1 MAWTFSLSLFLVAV
15 LQGCLAFNMESVAWK
30 YLSSPAAGFGYQ
42 VVIRDSSSLLT
53 SAPLEQDG
61 ERRGKVY
68 RCSINSCTEISI
80 PVPSH
85 AVNMSLGLT
94 MTKNPTSQTTMVCGP
109 TIPRECE
116 AITTYNGL
124 CLEIDGRDSPGPP
137 LPASLEECP
146 GKTDIAFLLDGSG
159 SVASRDFAK
168 MKVFVKDLIGMLVGK
183 DTKFAVA
190 QYSTSF
196 TIHLNFKHFEP
207 QTWKTKI
214 DEIKQKE
221 QYTYTAAAIQKVVD
235 EVFSSSGGSRDGAS
249 KILIVITDG
258 ESNDRDRLP
267 SATKSANRKSIVRF
281 AIGVGSAFTSPWAK
295 AELNT
300 IASLPSQTHVF
311 QVSSF
316 EALHKISS
324 TLQNSIFNIEGSQAA
339 GASLEMEMAQEGF
352 SAAYTPEGGYHIGTV
367 GAFQWKGGFQSYVN
381 RDQQPTFYQN
391 MNGESDSYLGYSMS
405 TARTRF
411 GTFTVVGAPR
421 ADHRGQV
428 MVASPGRSD
437 QTLQFT
443 RQIGAYFGA
452 VVCAMDVDGD
462 SYSDLVLVSSPM
474 YTDKDRE
481 GMIFICTLTK
491 KKGVSFP
498 GGRENMLQGEA
509 GERSRFGMSLAPL
522 PDLNNDG
529 FNDLA
534 VGAPLEDDGQGSV
547 YIFHGQR
554 GGINNL
560 YSQRIP
566 GSEVHSGMKFFGLS
580 ISQSSLDLSGDA
592 LPDMAVGS
600 KGAVVLLRSKPI
612 VTVNVEVSFN
622 PTRISTSHSDCVT
635 PLPHTATVCFTMNP
649 RTQGQTARAQVN
661 YTLTLD
667 ARRKAPN
674 FRAYFQLKQ
683 RQDTNMVTLD
693 QNRACNK
700 HNFFIEAC
708 PEDSLNSVHN
718 EVSFSFEGLPSSD
731 SLSPSLLQGSTTTS
745 NHPLD
750 FEINCGSD
758 NNCIDNLK
766 VDFNFTGSSELR
778 VGIDDVLTLTV
789 SMESRDENS
798 YNSRV
803 VLRYPAGLSYRRF
816 TPVQGRV
823 ECSSLDSESEGT
835 TGRSECTIDKP
846 IFKTNSKAVFTISYG
861 IDTNSQFDPRVT
873 FSANATS
880 GNVHAPGSNLFIQ
893 RDIGVQYSIYV
904 LLSRVED
911 STSNINFTA
920 EKNDLQKPVLQSFK
934 VLNFARDFNLTVII
948 KVPMQLG
955 ETDIWVDSRGMQIP
969 GCKRGKDEEAT
980 VRDFVDKLKRKSPLD
995 CAVARCGVFTCSV
1008 FVRRD
1013 DSLLYSISGN
1023 ISSGWIEQIGLTSGQ
1038 FSLTSTATLDYDR
1051 DQYIYY
1057 SQDSKN
1063 NPPIQ
1068 KVETYVEVFPKVD
1081 LTKEIVGGSLGGL
1094 VLLAL
1099 ITAALYK
1106 AGFFKS
1112 QYKQMMENSGDP
1124 EGADPEHE
1132 NTVLEENI

>member
-1 MAWTFSLSLFLVAV
+1 MAWTFSLLLFLAAV

-30 YLSSPAAGFGYQ
+30 YLSRPAAGFGYQ

-61 ERRGKVY
+61 DRRGKVY
-68 RCSINSCTEISI
+68 RCSINSCSEISI

-109 TIPRECE
+109 TIPRECD

-124 CLEIDGRDSPGPP
+124 CLEINGRDSPGPP

-146 GKTDIAFLLDGSG
+146 GKTDIAFLLDGSA
-159 SVASRDFAK
+159 SVNTIDFAK
-168 MKVFVKDLIGMLVGK
+168 MKVFVKDLIRTLVGK

-190 QYSTSF
+190 QYSFTC
-196 TIHLNFKHFEP
+196 TIHFNFRNFLP
-207 QTWKTKI
+207 QIWERQI
-214 DEIKQKE
+214 DMINQKGGG
-221 QYTYTAAAIQKVVD
+221 TNTASAIQKVVD
-235 EVFSSSGGSRDGAS
+235 EVFSVSGGSSDGAS

-258 ESNDRDRLP
+258 ESQDGGNLP
-267 SATKSANRKSIVRF
+267 SATYAANIKSIVRF
-281 AIGVGSAFTSPWAK
+281 AIGVGSAFNKQSAK
-295 AELNT
+295 DELDT

-316 EALHKISS
+316 EALNQISR

-352 SAAYTPEGGYHIGTV
+352 SAAYIPEGGYHIGTV
-367 GAFQWKGGFQSYVN
+367 GAFQWKGGYQSYVKI
-381 RDQQPTFYQN
+381 DHQPTFQN
-391 MNGESDSYLGYSMS
+391 MKGESDSYLGYSMS

-421 ADHRGQV
+421 AAHRGQV
-428 MVASPGRSD
+428 MVVSPGRTD

-443 RQIGAYFGA
+443 GQIGAYFGA

-474 YTDKDRE
+474 YTQRDRE
-481 GMIFICTLTK
+481 GMIFICTLTE

-560 YSQRIP
+560 YSQRIA

-580 ISQSSLDLSGDA
+580 ISQSSLDLSGDT

-600 KGAVVLLRSKPI
+600 KGAVILLRSKPI

-622 PTRISTSHSDCVT
+622 PTRISTNHSDCVT
-635 PLPHTATVCFTMNP
+635 PLPHTATVCFTMTP
-649 RTQGQTARAQVN
+649 HTQGQTARAQVN

-683 RQDTNMVTLD
+683 RQDTNMVILD
-693 QNRACNK
+693 LKETCNK
-700 HNFFIEAC
+700 HNFFVEAC
-708 PEDSLNSVHN
+708 PEDSLNLVHN

-778 VGIDDVLTLTV
+778 VGIDDVLSLTV
-789 SMESRDENS
+789 SMESREENS

-803 VLRYPAGLSYRRF
+803 VLRYPAGLSYRHF

-823 ECSSLDSESEGT
+823 ECNSLDSESEGT
-835 TGRSECTIDKP
+835 TGRSECTINKP

-861 IDTNSQFDPRVT
+861 IDRNSQFDPRVN

-880 GNVHAPGSNLFIQ
+880 GNVHAAGSDLFIH
-893 RDIGVQYSIYV
+893 RDIRVQYSIYV

-911 STSNINFTA
+911 STSYINFTA
-920 EKNDLQKPVLQSFK
+920 EKNDLQKPVLQSFQ

-969 GCKRGKDEEAT
+969 GCKRGKDEEPT

-1013 DSLLYSISGN
+1013 DSLVYSISGN
-1023 ISSGWIEQIGLTSGQ
+1023 ISSGWIQQIGLMSGQ

-1051 DQYIYY
+1051 DQYIYD

-1068 KVETYVEVFPKVD
+1068 KVETYVEVFPEVD

-1099 ITAALYK
+1099 ISAALYK

-1112 QYKQMMENSGDP
+1112 QYKQMLENSGDP
-1124 EGADPEHE
+1124 EGADPEYE
-1132 NTVLEENI
+1132 NTVLEENN